1 MTLSDDTT
9 CFSKFAAQLF
19 NHMPD
24 MLSKRN
30 ACYSYSRILYGSTQG
45 FKEHRAQVEHDDHF
59 AACFHGGSH
68 CSMCS
73 HWICVRY

>member
-1 MTLSDDTT
+1 MTLSDDMT
-9 CFSKFAAQLF
+9 CFFQVCSTTVQSHA
-19 NHMPD
+19 D

-30 ACYSYSRILYGSTQG
+30 ASYSYSRVLYGSTPG

-59 AACFHGGSH
+59 AVCFHGGSH
-68 CSMCS
+68 CSMFS